1 MVARGV
7 SARLRSG
14 NSHRRQ
20 IFKMR
25 LSPIVL
31 GTGIKVGPGMWVE
44 RLNTTL
50 KIGKAST
57 QSTQSL
63 LQIAIVNQ

>member
-1 MVARGV
+1 MYIKKINKKMVARGV

-14 NSHRRQ
+14 NGHRRQ

-31 GTGIKVGPGMWVE
+31 GTGIKVGPGM
-44 RLNTTL
+44 
-50 KIGKAST
+50 
-57 QSTQSL
+57 
-63 LQIAIVNQ
+63 